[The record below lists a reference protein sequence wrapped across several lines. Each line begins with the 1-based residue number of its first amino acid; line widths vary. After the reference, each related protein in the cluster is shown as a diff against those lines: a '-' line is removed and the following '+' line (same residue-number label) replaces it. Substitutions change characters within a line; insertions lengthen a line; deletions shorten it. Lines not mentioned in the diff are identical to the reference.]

1 MNKGINDQR
10 KCDHCKEQAKKVY
23 VYIYMY
29 IYIYLGFPRGSAVT
43 ESTCSAEDAADSDSD
58 LITGLGRS
66 PGGGMATHSSNLAWR
81 IPWTEEPGSP

>member
-1 MNKGINDQR
+1 MIRENVITVKNRQKRYNI
-10 KCDHCKEQAKKVY
+10 
-23 VYIYMY
+23 YIYMY

-66 PGGGMATHSSNLAWR
+66 PGGGMATHSSNLA
-81 IPWTEEPGSP
+81 